1 MPELHWKKSSY
12 SPDASNCLEI
22 STPTPLLTTLRI
34 RDSKTPTTS
43 HLTVTTSTW
52 TAFVRY
58 AAEST
63 AV

>member
-1 MPELHWKKSSY
+1 M
-12 SPDASNCLEI
+12 
-22 STPTPLLTTLRI
+22 